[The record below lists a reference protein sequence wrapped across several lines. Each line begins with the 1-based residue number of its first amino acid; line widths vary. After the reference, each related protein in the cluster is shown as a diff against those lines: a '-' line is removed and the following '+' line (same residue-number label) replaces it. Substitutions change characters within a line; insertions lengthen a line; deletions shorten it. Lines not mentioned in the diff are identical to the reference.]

1 PVLSCG
7 SADEQSRNVL
17 NSLVCV
23 QPSARRWRHLL
34 RYCIRGSRFYTD
46 RVLLFFFS
54 QSFSTSVVSRIS
66 QASVLEPSPSTAPVE
81 CLRACAGRNRGLCL
95 ALQCGSCGGN

>member
-34 RYCIRGSRFYTD
+34 NYCIRGSRFYTD
-46 RVLLFFFS
+46 RVLLFLLLSLFLS
-54 QSFSTSVVSRIS
+54 LSLSLSLSPH
-66 QASVLEPSPSTAPVE
+66 LSPSLPLFLSLSLSLSLAATPLTPSEREGGKSAPT
-81 CLRACAGRNRGLCL
+81 
-95 ALQCGSCGGN
+95 